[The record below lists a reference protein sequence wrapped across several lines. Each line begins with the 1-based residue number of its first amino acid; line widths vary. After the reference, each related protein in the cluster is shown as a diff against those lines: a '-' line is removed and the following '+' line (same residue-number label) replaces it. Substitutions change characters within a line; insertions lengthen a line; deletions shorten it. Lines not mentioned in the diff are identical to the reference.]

1 MTLPENHPQRFVIN
15 NEAHARPSEPLK
27 PPLSISYIALFAD
40 AKDRDRDWEPLVELT
55 QRHGMAPPAESSSH
69 FSADLGAFR
78 LKWERHTE
86 FTRYTF
92 MCEESRSAP
101 FRTIAIKHVPED
113 WLVAL
118 PGQIIVAAHAA
129 YVLESDDARY
139 DAIGQRYFGDKPIVG
154 ASVGGKA
161 ATALTDFHIQDDGFS
176 RWLLLGGGMRPMQA
190 GRTMQRLLE
199 IDTYRLMALLALPV
213 ARDLAPF
220 LAENERELASITNAI
235 SDADVAEETNILD
248 RLTRMEAAIEGRYV
262 DNHYRFSAA
271 SAYYDLVKRRIGELR
286 EERIPGLQTFR
297 EFTERRLAPAMS
309 TCVAAASRQEALSRR
324 VSRASQL
331 LATRVSI
338 SQQGQNQALLE
349 SMDQRAR
356 LQLRLQ
362 QTVEGLS
369 VAAITYYVVGLVN
382 YLTKGIN
389 SFGIAA
395 NANLIVAISIPV
407 VLFAIAFG
415 VRHIRRRVTDA
426 KDRSA

>member
-1 MTLPENHPQRFVIN
+1 
-15 NEAHARPSEPLK
+15 
-27 PPLSISYIALFAD
+27 
-40 AKDRDRDWEPLVELT
+40 
-55 QRHGMAPPAESSSH
+55 
-69 FSADLGAFR
+69 FR

-118 PGQIIVAAHAA
+118 PGQIIVDAHAA

-271 SAYYDLVKRRIGELR
+271 TAYYDLVKRRIGELR
-286 EERIPGLQTFR
+286 EERISGLQTFR
-297 EFTERRLAPAMS
+297 EFTERRLAPAMN

-369 VAAITYYVVGLVN
+369 VAAITYYVVGLIN